1 MPDPLPSPGPHV
13 PPEVEYSL
21 LRRAAFASLDA
32 ESILTA
38 EFDADGNVV
47 DFRFAVTNL
56 AAAKVL
62 RKTMVE
68 LLDQPVSEVF
78 PASAAKLIQIWA
90 GCLASGVALIEEIEI
105 DTDTESP
112 RWIREQVL
120 PLGDAIAVTSHDI
133 TDRRRAEDELR
144 FLAHQDPLTELPN
157 RRAALDGI
165 CASLERNGQT
175 LPTTVLFVDLD
186 RFKAINDTFGH
197 AGGDDLLRQIA
208 GRLGSVLRGEDMVA
222 RFGGDEFVICLEG
235 AASPAA
241 VRAIVDKLID
251 ALRVPFRIGQS
262 DVSISASIGVAASEK
277 NWIGVGDTANLL
289 VHQADVAAYEAK
301 RQGRDRVAVFD
312 EAIGLRVDR
321 EAMVLRELRTAITQG
336 HLEVHYQPLVELE
349 TLRPIGAEASVRWN
363 HPEHGL
369 LAEAEFLSVAQGAGL
384 MTTLGR
390 WMRRDGLAALQR
402 LRSATSALENGEFV
416 LWFKLAAEELQDG
429 FVSWLV
435 SDAAALGIAASSIGV
450 EVEAHSPTGV
460 FEAKLKVLSELR
472 EQGFRILLSEVSANH
487 GAIRSLSLLPADAI
501 KLEAAIVSQVDD
513 PDMIVRGAVNGVLSA
528 MGQLAEALDVKLM
541 ACKIERESELL
552 TLRESGFFA
561 GSGLLVSPAVPE
573 ADLAQVLEGLYKA
586 SL

>member
-1 MPDPLPSPGPHV
+1 
-13 PPEVEYSL
+13 
-21 LRRAAFASLDA
+21 
-32 ESILTA
+32 
-38 EFDADGNVV
+38 
-47 DFRFAVTNL
+47 
-56 AAAKVL
+56 
-62 RKTMVE
+62 
-68 LLDQPVSEVF
+68 
-78 PASAAKLIQIWA
+78 
-90 GCLASGVALIEEIEI
+90 
-105 DTDTESP
+105 
-112 RWIREQVL
+112 
-120 PLGDAIAVTSHDI
+120 
-133 TDRRRAEDELR
+133 
-144 FLAHQDPLTELPN
+144 
-157 RRAALDGI
+157 
-165 CASLERNGQT
+165 
-175 LPTTVLFVDLD
+175 
-186 RFKAINDTFGH
+186 
-197 AGGDDLLRQIA
+197 
-208 GRLGSVLRGEDMVA
+208 
-222 RFGGDEFVICLEG
+222 
-235 AASPAA
+235 
-241 VRAIVDKLID
+241 
-251 ALRVPFRIGQS
+251 
-262 DVSISASIGVAASEK
+262 
-277 NWIGVGDTANLL
+277 
-289 VHQADVAAYEAK
+289 
-301 RQGRDRVAVFD
+301 
-312 EAIGLRVDR
+312 
-321 EAMVLRELRTAITQG
+321 
-336 HLEVHYQPLVELE
+336 
-349 TLRPIGAEASVRWN
+349 VRWN